1 MNALEEFDK
10 IKNEC
15 YWDDMP
21 IVIFPKECVIV
32 EKALKAL
39 EILKRTAL
47 HLVSLEEET
56 IDNTP
61 TYAFY
66 DAELFSS
73 VDLTKE
79 EYDLLKEVL

>member
-21 IVIFPKECVIV
+21 IVIFPKECLIV

-39 EILKRTAL
+39 EVLKKKTVNVKLVKAL
-47 HLVSLEEET
+47 GSLEEY
-56 IDNTP
+56 NNM
-61 TYAFY
+61 YADSRSKFP
-66 DAELFSS
+66 ELTQDEF
-73 VDLTKE
+73 
-79 EYDLLKEVL
+79 DLLKEC

>member
-1 MNALEEFDK
+1 MNELEAFDK

-39 EILKRTAL
+39 EVLKKKNVNVK
-47 HLVSLEEET
+47 LVKTLESLEEYNNMHA
-56 IDNTP
+56 DSRSKFP
-61 TYAFY
+61 
-66 DAELFSS
+66 ELTQDEF
-73 VDLTKE
+73 T
-79 EYDLLKEVL
+79 LLKEVL